1 MKKKVSS
8 KNHGT
13 RYAIIV
19 SMTMIAAG
27 LILFSFNLNVVMGIP
42 PGVAK
47 GDYLFG
53 RTIGIVDDENGKP
66 LWIISGIWKTN
77 LSNQTKVGDNSTVL
91 DASLNMIKTDGT
103 SKHTHALTNFVLAE
117 TTNQNNAT
125 VFNGTGTISMPD
137 SPITD
142 VPISIK
148 VLNEDLGIVYID
160 PNKVDNHFGTNPIY
174 GIPLEEDR
182 QQPRNK

>member
-1 MKKKVSS
+1 MKKKVSE
-8 KNHGT
+8 KNMGT
-13 RYAIIV
+13 TYAIIV
-19 SMTMIAAG
+19 SMTMIAGG
-27 LILFSFNLNVVMGIP
+27 LILFAFNLNVVMGIP
-42 PGVAK
+42 LGVTE

-53 RTIGIVDDENGKP
+53 RTIGIVDDENGTP

-77 LSNQTKVGDNSTVL
+77 LSNQTKVGDNSTVF

-117 TTNQNNAT
+117 TANQNNAT
-125 VFNGTGTISMPD
+125 IFNGTGTISMKD
-137 SPITD
+137 SSITD

-148 VLNEDLGIVYID
+148 VLNKDLGIIYID

-174 GIPLEEDR
+174 GISLEDR
-182 QQPRNK
+182 HHKNK